1 MKIARHIVN
10 QPAMEAFHANETS
23 PGDCRSDNDW
33 LAFARANGQT
43 IYHICGTCRM
53 GRDPSAVAEPNLK
66 VKGIANLRIVDA
78 SIMPTMVSGNT
89 QAAVFMIAEKGAD
102 LILSESS

>member
-1 MKIARHIVN
+1 MSVHEVYFR
-10 QPAMEAFHANETS
+10 
-23 PGDCRSDNDW
+23 

-53 GRDPSAVAEPNLK
+53 GLDPGSVTDPNLK
-66 VKGIANLRIVDA
+66 VDGIANLRIADA

-89 QAAVFMIAEKGAD
+89 QAVVFMIAEKAAD
-102 LILSESS
+102 LILSEAI